1 MHPHRFEAGRPIPGV
16 LAAGRRLHL
25 EIERADGNGSMICAN
40 SPTGEGSDVSPGG
53 LWVECN
59 VRLEYPARMTESLRA
74 LLKGGH
80 LPGLRS
86 SAGGTDGAKDGVD
99 EGISRLIVQSRQKVL
114 KDVLQ
119 FTMAGDE
126 QLDISANVVGGE
138 AKAASSTTGSFLAD
152 AKTDTIKEVDE
163 GDDDEGSEDGD
174 QFPTGEGMVEGKG
187 IHASSASSSSAS
199 TSSTSSPS
207 SPSGPSGLGAAALLM
222 MEAGGLNATSP
233 PSGLDVAAD
242 DQKEQPQ
249 PRLGRR
255 FSTVSTAAAKA
266 VMKFKSL
273 RSRKKAA
280 DATVAATG
288 AQRSVSASAGS
299 PSVQL
304 DGAGGTSPSRT
315 ASTLVQVDG
324 AASAGFSFRRLKS
337 SKSMSSMTSPM
348 MEEEVSGP
356 SRLESLGEMH
366 SVLRHNEDAFG
377 EQPSSLL
384 WLLIEMLYGIGVQV
398 KGVLETDGSSAGGG
412 ESKGDDDTSGAAHFV
427 ELQKKFQGSDIAK
440 EARGL
445 LLVDMEQASG
455 TEGGIDTVPAWAAAN
470 GRNRGNSNSSEG
482 RRTSRAKS
490 VGSKADAAPPPMD
503 LTNAPRRLHIINEIV
518 TTERRYVQDL
528 SVLTELVIDPLIG
541 IANKVTEDLA
551 LLEEGPDAKS
561 GGSRGALKRGGPST
575 TENPRVLTKKASLF
589 MNSSTGITGGLTG
602 GMTRRQKLANTA
614 LNKAEHTV
622 FLHCALQ
629 IHKLNCRLLS
639 EIEGRLVDRTDS
651 SDVLVGDLFDQ
662 FGALF
667 ELYSQFASHHESFA
681 RTMERPEFEHMVG
694 AFNVNE
700 RAGGQTMESYLILPV
715 QRVPRYRMLLED
727 LRKHTPEGHPDIE
740 PLEGA
745 ITKVGRE
752 CVWVFVVLLTVVYV
766 MLWQFQ
772 NVRVRWW
779 WWAGD
784 GWGRRCEC

>member
-1 MHPHRFEAGRPIPGV
+1 
-16 LAAGRRLHL
+16 
-25 EIERADGNGSMICAN
+25 
-40 SPTGEGSDVSPGG
+40 
-53 LWVECN
+53 
-59 VRLEYPARMTESLRA
+59 
-74 LLKGGH
+74 
-80 LPGLRS
+80 
-86 SAGGTDGAKDGVD
+86 
-99 EGISRLIVQSRQKVL
+99 
-114 KDVLQ
+114 
-119 FTMAGDE
+119 
-126 QLDISANVVGGE
+126 
-138 AKAASSTTGSFLAD
+138 
-152 AKTDTIKEVDE
+152 
-163 GDDDEGSEDGD
+163 
-174 QFPTGEGMVEGKG
+174 
-187 IHASSASSSSAS
+187 
-199 TSSTSSPS
+199 
-207 SPSGPSGLGAAALLM
+207 
-222 MEAGGLNATSP
+222 
-233 PSGLDVAAD
+233 
-242 DQKEQPQ
+242 
-249 PRLGRR
+249 
-255 FSTVSTAAAKA
+255 
-266 VMKFKSL
+266 
-273 RSRKKAA
+273 
-280 DATVAATG
+280 
-288 AQRSVSASAGS
+288 
-299 PSVQL
+299 
-304 DGAGGTSPSRT
+304 
-315 ASTLVQVDG
+315 
-324 AASAGFSFRRLKS
+324 
-337 SKSMSSMTSPM
+337 MTSPM

-398 KGVLETDGSSAGGG
+398 KGALETDGSSDGGG
-412 ESKGDDDTSGAAHFV
+412 ESKGDDTSGAAHFD
-427 ELQKKFQGSDIAK
+427 EMQKKFQGSDIAK

-455 TEGGIDTVPAWAAAN
+455 AEGGIDTVPAWAAAK
-470 GRNRGNSNSSEG
+470 GRNRGNSNSSNGGEG

-503 LTNAPRRLHIINEIV
+503 LSNAPRRLHIINEIV

-602 GMTRRQKLANTA
+602 GMTGRQKLANTA

-651 SDVLVGDLFDQ
+651 DVRVGDLFDQ

-667 ELYSQFASHHESFA
+667 ELYSQYASHHESFA

-727 LRKHTPEGHPDIE
+727 LRKHTPEGHSDIE

-752 CVWVFVVLLTVVYV
+752 GVWVFVLL
-766 MLWQFQ
+766 LH
-772 NVRVRWW
+772 
-779 WWAGD
+779 
-784 GWGRRCEC
+784 